1 MLLPGM
7 ELPIS
12 SVNNSGNFGVSLEDL
27 SPVHPSQ
34 LQLSLNGNSGN
45 LIGGNNAINHH
56 LQGALLGSGGQDING
71 YSSMG
76 GNPE

>member
-34 LQLSLNGNSGN
+34 LQLSLKT
-45 LIGGNNAINHH
+45 
-56 LQGALLGSGGQDING
+56 
-71 YSSMG
+71 
-76 GNPE
+76 